1 MRKVSEAEELARRAA
16 LVHKTLVF
24 VIVIK
29 SLVMMMKVRMT
40 VTMMMMNRR
49 GLNLWIE
56 VASAEVVQPRKM
68 RKGEPGIL
76 TIIVRIR
83 LDWECDGGTS
93 AS

>member
-1 MRKVSEAEELARRAA
+1 MRKASEVEELARRVA

-29 SLVMMMKVRMT
+29 SLVMMMLVRMT
-40 VTMMMMNRR
+40 MTTMNRR

-76 TIIVRIR
+76 MIIVSIR
-83 LDWECDGGTS
+83 LDRECDGGTS